1 MGKIEE
7 DKIGWENK
15 MVSTGLIEKVTLVQR
30 FGGGEELSDKEVWG
44 KYSDRRKRKCKNR
57 TTDQA

>member
-15 MVSTGLIEKVTLVQR
+15 MVKTSLIEKVTFAQR
-30 FGGGEELSDKEVWG
+30 FGGGEDLSDKDVWG
-44 KYSDRRKRKCKNR
+44 KVFRQKKE
-57 TTDQA
+57 

>member
-15 MVSTGLIEKVTLVQR
+15 MVRTGLIEKVTLVQR
-30 FGGGEELSDKEVWG
+30 FGGGEELSDKEAWG
-44 KYSDRRKRKCKNR
+44 KYSDRRKSKCKDP

>member
-15 MVSTGLIEKVTLVQR
+15 MVGTGLIEKLTLVQR
-30 FGGGEELSDKEVWG
+30 FGGGEELSDKEVWV
-44 KYSDRRKRKCKNR
+44 KYSDRRKSKCKDP

>member
-15 MVSTGLIEKVTLVQR
+15 MVKTSLIEKVTFAQR
-30 FGGGEELSDKEVWG
+30 FGGGEELIDKDVWG
-44 KYSDRRKRKCKNR
+44 KVFRQKKE
-57 TTDQA
+57 

>member
-15 MVSTGLIEKVTLVQR
+15 MVKTSLIEKVTFAQR
-30 FGGGEELSDKEVWG
+30 FGGGEELSDKDVWG
-44 KYSDRRKRKCKNR
+44 KVFRQKKE
-57 TTDQA
+57 